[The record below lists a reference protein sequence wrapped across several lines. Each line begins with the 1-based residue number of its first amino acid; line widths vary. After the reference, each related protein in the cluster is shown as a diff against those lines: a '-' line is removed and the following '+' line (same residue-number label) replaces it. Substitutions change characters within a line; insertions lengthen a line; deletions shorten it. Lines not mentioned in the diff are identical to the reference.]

1 MDHIMLLKVP
11 IEFDFHGLK
20 RASLYPQPFSFN
32 FHLKGK
38 KVATVLRFEPRLM
51 RGAHS
56 IQSKGLNLPR
66 IMQNHHDQCY
76 FLFCGDNLTQTKS
89 FPNPSKFFFS
99 KPQQKSSF
107 NFEHRCPDPFA
118 KTGKKCIGTN
128 F

>member
-51 RGAHS
+51 RGPFNP
-56 IQSKGLNLPR
+56 IKGTQSSK
-66 IMQNHHDQCY
+66 NHA
-76 FLFCGDNLTQTKS
+76 
-89 FPNPSKFFFS
+89 
-99 KPQQKSSF
+99 KP
-107 NFEHRCPDPFA
+107 P
-118 KTGKKCIGTN
+118 
-128 F
+128 